1 MSGFCRIKF
10 SINYTNLQG
19 FYFSMNLHH
28 LHNLGGPVLAA
39 TVVRR
44 DNGEQA
50 GQETGKRMSRGLLQR
65 TASAPVMRQSAGS
78 RVFQA
83 GRRPGTAKD
92 HLIYFMKLFFTKLFA
107 KHSGCDLV
115 CSCISQQ
122 CPEQGQTKVYGKSR
136 AFAGN

>member
-10 SINYTNLQG
+10 SINHTNLQG

-28 LHNLGGPVLAA
+28 LHNLGGGQFWQQQLCG
-39 TVVRR
+39 R

-50 GQETGKRMSRGLLQR
+50 EDEQGPAAKDRVSPGDEAVCWIRGFSGRPETGDSQR
-65 TASAPVMRQSAGS
+65 PS
-78 RVFQA
+78 
-83 GRRPGTAKD
+83 
-92 HLIYFMKLFFTKLFA
+92 HIFMKLFFTKLFA

-115 CSCISQQ
+115 CSCISLQ